1 MITAILSK
9 FKLYFFAL
17 IGAVMAGLALWGK
30 LMANKAEK
38 YEQKA
43 KDKTREA
50 ESATELANTHSE
62 LAQAQ
67 QQARTERNETIK
79 ERTNEQ
85 PPSGLDFNRN
95 RLHKDRD
102 KD

>member
-1 MITAILSK
+1 MLTKI
-9 FKLYFFAL
+9 KLYLFAA

-30 LMANKAEK
+30 AMSNKAEK

-43 KDKTREA
+43 KEKTREA

-67 QQARTERNETIK
+67 QQARTERNELIK
-79 ERTNEQ
+79 ERTNEK
-85 PPSGLDFNRN
+85 PAPGVDFNRN